1 MGDEQETCG
10 YDGERGPCQ
19 NPTHERHGENGRCW
33 LESHQPGG
41 PDTEPDHGADS
52 GNMNAVTDGLDMPTK
67 RRLDLLREHGEPLTS
82 LFEDYYVAYRAK
94 AENKREAASLAAA
107 AVIRDELEAHL
118 LKDGLFY
125 TDQIGDPEE
134 LMAAGK
140 DPDDAF
146 VEKPKTQTLEAYQEA
161 RTEVRL
167 GLKYEGVND
176 NSGASGSTGNGDV
189 SALWEG
195 DGAES

>member
-1 MGDEQETCG
+1 
-10 YDGERGPCQ
+10 
-19 NPTHERHGENGRCW
+19 
-33 LESHQPGG
+33 
-41 PDTEPDHGADS
+41 
-52 GNMNAVTDGLDMPTK
+52 MNAVTDGLDMPTK

-195 DGAES
+195 DGVES